1 MNGGYQN
8 EKVFVN
14 LFNKKYLYEL
24 DNKAQDLLKDL
35 FENEIDNSEPI
46 KAWKNKAVQKAD
58 IFIKYKNYI
67 KGISIKSGHNNSIH
81 HEQIQEFERY
91 LAKLKIPYKVIN
103 KYIGYHYGYEKNEN
117 NEIDFSVKFNSEQY
131 KSLYQ
136 NEIDIFNSY
145 VNKTRII
152 VDMIDRF
159 IIRGRNADYDIDALL
174 YGTINDYIWIKK
186 DDLYDLI
193 LSKRSL
199 EFTSPHAACMT
210 IGPQKRCIA
219 SDKNVKDKYLVAIRW
234 NYLKEDI
241 INYKNSLY
249 K

>member
-8 EKVFVN
+8 EKDFVN

-91 LAKLKIPYKVIN
+91 LAKLKIPYKVIIMGMKKRHEWGAFHLERVSQLSTSLFQQRKSTYN
-103 KYIGYHYGYEKNEN
+103 LPLLLIICHVLSVYG
-117 NEIDFSVKFNSEQY
+117 IDFS
-131 KSLYQ
+131 
-136 NEIDIFNSY
+136 
-145 VNKTRII
+145 
-152 VDMIDRF
+152 
-159 IIRGRNADYDIDALL
+159 
-174 YGTINDYIWIKK
+174 
-186 DDLYDLI
+186 
-193 LSKRSL
+193 
-199 EFTSPHAACMT
+199 
-210 IGPQKRCIA
+210 
-219 SDKNVKDKYLVAIRW
+219 
-234 NYLKEDI
+234 
-241 INYKNSLY
+241 
-249 K
+249 

>member
-8 EKVFVN
+8 EKDFVN

-91 LAKLKIPYKVIN
+91 LAKLKIPYKIIN
-103 KYIGYHYGYEKNEN
+103 KYIGYHYGYEK
-117 NEIDFSVKFNSEQY
+117 K
-131 KSLYQ
+131 
-136 NEIDIFNSY
+136 
-145 VNKTRII
+145 
-152 VDMIDRF
+152 
-159 IIRGRNADYDIDALL
+159 
-174 YGTINDYIWIKK
+174 
-186 DDLYDLI
+186 
-193 LSKRSL
+193 
-199 EFTSPHAACMT
+199 P
-210 IGPQKRCIA
+210 
-219 SDKNVKDKYLVAIRW
+219 
-234 NYLKEDI
+234 
-241 INYKNSLY
+241 
-249 K
+249 